1 MTCHGLWEQLVSG
14 TLRIGAWRF
23 VATFGVVSLL
33 ADIVYEGA
41 RSVTGPILALLGANA
56 IVVGIVTG
64 IGDAAALLLRL
75 ISAPLADRTRR
86 FWAWA
91 IAGFTIT
98 EIAVPTLG
106 FASDPR
112 IRGHARA

>member
-1 MTCHGLWEQLVSG
+1 MSWAL
-14 TLRIGAWRF
+14 GAAGERS
-23 VATFGVVSLL
+23 VADRRVEIRRHFRRGEPL

-64 IGDAAALLLRL
+64 IGEAAALLLRL
-75 ISAPLADRTRR
+75 ISAPLADPTRR

>member
-1 MTCHGLWEQLVSG
+1 MSG

-23 VATFGVVSLL
+23 VSTFGVVSLL

-41 RSVTGPILALLGANA
+41 RSVTGPILALLGATA

-64 IGDAAALLLRL
+64 IGEAAALLLRL
-75 ISAPLADRTRR
+75 ISGPLADRTRR

-91 IAGFTIT
+91 IAGYAIT
-98 EIAVPTLG
+98 VIAVPTLG